1 MNECEYGEIG
11 RHKRLKISRF
21 RKGRAGSIPA
31 TRTIYR
37 YMMKIIVNGS
47 FDIVHLGHIRLLQ
60 YAKSFPSAYVYVL
73 IDTDR
78 RIKELKGTDRPI
90 NTEYERATLLSE
102 LKLVD
107 RVDIFDTDEE
117 LVNLIRNYDPD
128 IMIKGSDYRNKPI
141 IGAEF
146 CKEIRFYDRLERYST
161 TNKIQ
166 DITNR

>member
-1 MNECEYGEIG
+1 M
-11 RHKRLKISRF
+11 RT
-21 RKGRAGSIPA
+21 GSTPV
-31 TRTIYR
+31 TRTIYKC
-37 YMMKIIVNGS
+37 MMKIIVNGS

-128 IMIKGSDYRNKPI
+128 MMIKGSDYRNKPI

-166 DITNR
+166 DIANR

>member
-1 MNECEYGEIG
+1 M
-11 RHKRLKISRF
+11 RT
-21 RKGRAGSIPA
+21 GSTPV
-31 TRTIYR
+31 TRTIYKC
-37 YMMKIIVNGS
+37 MMKIIVNGS

-166 DITNR
+166 DIANR

>member
-1 MNECEYGEIG
+1 MI
-11 RHKRLKISRF
+11 
-21 RKGRAGSIPA
+21 
-31 TRTIYR
+31 
-37 YMMKIIVNGS
+37 KIIVNGS

-146 CKEIRFYDRLERYST
+146 CKQIKFYDRLERYST

-166 DITNR
+166 DIANR

>member
-1 MNECEYGEIG
+1 
-11 RHKRLKISRF
+11 
-21 RKGRAGSIPA
+21 
-31 TRTIYR
+31 
-37 YMMKIIVNGS
+37 MMKIIVNGS

-166 DITNR
+166 DIANR